1 MRKINKLVL
10 SFITLLLVITALV
23 GCTGTKK
30 PEKPTNTFDP
40 NTKGAQYAETD
51 KLNTDFSKSAE
62 MTKKD
67 YKWKEEEKA
76 FGENYRYFMRNTTK
90 IGVEKNEKNEDVAYT
105 IDKYQ
110 EGKNVV
116 EKKLTYPVRPK
127 RVVSLFES
135 HLNLAWE
142 MGLRNIVGRN
152 ATSVK
157 GVLHKEIE
165 ENKAIQVI
173 GEGAVLA
180 STEKLLALNPDL
192 VIIDAMH
199 TSQETKKKLVDAKIP
214 FVELISSSVNW
225 YLRSAKLMAAIAGRA
240 DLFEQVAKEMT
251 EDITKIKS
259 AVAQYTNEKGL
270 TKVFDNTN
278 PKKPVLK
285 EDNRLKMALTL
296 LEAGSTNKNL
306 LGYNDWGANGKIIKT
321 LNGRNLYEGKSN
333 PNAQN
338 PMFASRI
345 PINNDELIKFN
356 PTKIFVQLHGE
367 MTETEMQKY
376 IEENILNN
384 PVYQSIDAVKNKQ
397 VFALP
402 AKLFLYRPN
411 KEYAKVYKYFAEK
424 LFDGI
429 KLPQLNCDK

>member
-23 GCTGTKK
+23 GCVGNK
-30 PEKPTNTFDP
+30 PANTFDP
-40 NTKGAQYAETD
+40 NTKGAQYTETD
-51 KLNTDFSKSAE
+51 KLNVDFSKSTE

-67 YKWKEEEKA
+67 YAWKPEEKKFA
-76 FGENYRYFMRNTTK
+76 KNYNYFMSRAKNVG
-90 IGVEKNEKNEDVAYT
+90 IEKNDKGEDIAYT
-105 IDKYQ
+105 IDKYLENNQ
-110 EGKNVV
+110 IKT
-116 EKKLTYPVRPK
+116 KKITYPVRPK

-165 ENKAIQVI
+165 ENKAIQII

-192 VIIDAMH
+192 VIVDAMH
-199 TSQETKKKLVDAKIP
+199 TSQETKKKLLDAKIP
-214 FVELISSSVNW
+214 FVELVSSSVNW

-240 DLFEQVAKEMT
+240 DLFEKVAKEMT
-251 EDITKIKS
+251 EDITNIKE
-259 AVAQYTNEKGL
+259 AVAQYTKEKGL
-270 TKVFDNTN
+270 TQEIDNTD
-278 PKKPVLK
+278 PKKPVVK
-285 EDNRLKMALTL
+285 SDNRIKMALTL
-296 LEAGSTNKNL
+296 LEAGSAAKNL
-306 LGYNDWGANGKIIKT
+306 LGYNDKSANGGIIKT
-321 LNGRNLYEGKSN
+321 LQGRNLYEGKKNSS
-333 PNAQN
+333 AEN
-338 PMFASRI
+338 PMFATRI
-345 PINNDELIKFN
+345 PINNEELVQFN

-367 MTETEMQKY
+367 MTEAEMQKY

-384 PVYQSIDAVKNKQ
+384 KAYQSIDAIKNKQ

>member
-23 GCTGTKK
+23 GCTGTTK

-40 NTKGAQYAETD
+40 NTKGAQYAESD
-51 KLNTDFSKSAE
+51 KLNTDFSKSTE
-62 MTKKD
+62 MSKTT
-67 YKWKEEEKA
+67 YAWKEEEKS
-76 FGENYRYFMRNTTK
+76 FGENYRYFMGKTK
-90 IGVEKNEKNEDVAYT
+90 NIGVKKNDKNEDVAYT
-105 IDKYQ
+105 IDKYM
-110 EGKNVV
+110 EGGKIVSK
-116 EKKLTYPVRPK
+116 EITFPVRPK

-165 ENKAIQVI
+165 ENNAIQII

-192 VIIDAMH
+192 VLVDAMH
-199 TSQETKKKLVDAKIP
+199 TSQETKKKLIDAKIP

-240 DLFEQVAKEMT
+240 DLFEKISKEMV
-251 EDITKIKS
+251 EDITNIKA
-259 AVAQYTNEKGL
+259 AVAQHTKEKGL
-270 TKVFDNTN
+270 TQVFEGKN
-278 PKKPVLK
+278 LK
-285 EDNRLKMALTL
+285 EDNRVKMALTL

-306 LGYNDWGANGKIIKT
+306 LGYNDQTANGRIIKT
-321 LNGRNLYEGKSN
+321 LQGRNLYEGKTNTS
-333 PNAQN
+333 AQN
-338 PMFASRI
+338 PMFATRI
-345 PINNDELIKFN
+345 PINNDELVNFN
-356 PTKIFVQLHGE
+356 PSKIFVQLHGE
-367 MTETEMQKY
+367 MTEQEMKKY
-376 IEENILNN
+376 IEDNIINN
-384 PVYQSIDAVKNKQ
+384 PVYKSIDAVKNKQ
-397 VFALP
+397 VYALP